1 MELLKKIWHRETAS
15 TLSIMTIRVGMLA
28 AKFLLTIFIAR
39 YMGLEEV
46 GVYGLIVAAS
56 GTLQF
61 ILRMGVFNYMAR
73 DAVHQTK
80 SELTDHLRHYGT
92 GILCL
97 YIVLV
102 PVAYALGYRF
112 DHAELAML
120 ALAVFVTEHFSFDT
134 FILVNNLHKP
144 KLANVLL
151 SIQGAS
157 WIYLY
162 IALAFFFP
170 ELRTLENVL
179 LFWAIGGAAT
189 IAFALFLTRSW
200 PWAEAF
206 AKPVN
211 WVWYKET
218 VKNARHIY
226 IADVVSVIALYMDRY
241 LITIFLSLKLT
252 GVYILFAQVENAIVN
267 LVTSGVVQVY
277 APKLIEAFKEV
288 DVPKFKTIFK
298 NCCIRALASTAGL
311 GLISAAVLPILIQF
325 TDKPEAT
332 HYLPVFWLMMS
343 VLLVKMSAQLVRSAF
358 YPLRM
363 DKEGLLIGIKAM
375 FLTGISLAFCLN
387 FFGIYGIIISTL
399 MVSIIMIFITGRTL
413 SKTGYFLVP

>member
-1 MELLKKIWHRETAS
+1 MELFKKIWHRETAS

-28 AKFLLTIFIAR
+28 AKFFLTIFIAR
-39 YMGLEEV
+39 FMGLEEV
-46 GVYGLIVAAS
+46 GIYGLIVAAS
-56 GTLQF
+56 GTIQF
-61 ILRMGVFNYMAR
+61 VLRLGVFNFMAR

-80 SELTDHLRHYGT
+80 AELTDHLRHYGT

-97 YIVLV
+97 YILLV

-112 DHAELAML
+112 DHTELAML
-120 ALAVFVTEHFSFDT
+120 ALAVFITEHFSFDT

-162 IALAFFFP
+162 IILAFFMP
-170 ELRTLENVL
+170 ELRTLESVL

-189 IAFALFLTRSW
+189 IAFALFLTRAW

-218 VKNARHIY
+218 IKNARHIY
-226 IADVVSVIALYMDRY
+226 IADVVTVVTLYMDRY
-241 LITIFLSLKLT
+241 LIAAFLSLKMT
-252 GVYILFAQVENAIVN
+252 GVYILFAQVENAIIN
-267 LVTSGVVQVY
+267 LVTSGVIQVY
-277 APKLIEAFKEV
+277 APKLIEAFKEK
-288 DVPKFKTIFK
+288 DAPKFKTIYK
-298 NCCIRALASTAGL
+298 NCGIRALASTAGL
-311 GLISAAVLPILIQF
+311 GLISAIVLPFLIEY

-332 HYLPVFWLMMS
+332 YYLPVFWLMMAA
-343 VLLVKMSAQLVRSAF
+343 LLVKMVSYMTRSAF

-363 DKEGLLIGIKAM
+363 DKESLMMSVTAM
-375 FLTGISLAFCLN
+375 FVTAISLALWLN
-387 FFGIYGIIISTL
+387 FFEIYGIIVSTL

>member
-1 MELLKKIWHRETAS
+1 
-15 TLSIMTIRVGMLA
+15 MLV

-39 YMGLEEV
+39 FMGLEEV
-46 GVYGLIVAAS
+46 GIYGLIVAAS

-61 ILRMGVFNYMAR
+61 VLRLGVFNFMAR

-80 SELTDHLRHYGT
+80 AELTGHLRHYGT

-97 YIVLV
+97 YILLV
-102 PVAYALGYRF
+102 PVAYTLGYSF
-112 DHAELAML
+112 DHTELAML

-144 KLANVLL
+144 KLANILL

-179 LFWAIGGAAT
+179 LFWSIGGAVT

-211 WVWYKET
+211 WVWYKDT
-218 VKNARHIY
+218 IKNARHIY
-226 IADVVSVIALYMDRY
+226 VADVVGVIALNMDRY

-252 GVYILFAQVENAIVN
+252 GVYILFAQVESAIIN

-277 APKLIEAFKEV
+277 APKLIEAFKENNMS
-288 DVPKFKTIFK
+288 KFKAIFK
-298 NCCIRALASTAGL
+298 NCGARALASTAGL
-311 GLISAAVLPILIQF
+311 ALVSAVVLPFLVGF

-332 HYLPVFWLMMS
+332 HYLPVFWLMM
-343 VLLVKMSAQLVRSAF
+343 VALLVKMSAQLVRSAF

-363 DKEGLLIGIKAM
+363 DKEGLLIGIKTM
-375 FLTGISLAFCLN
+375 FLTGVSLTLCLN

-399 MVSIIMIFITGRTL
+399 MVSIIMIFIIRRTL
-413 SKTGYFLVP
+413 SNNGYFLVP